1 MVGFYRIGRNLL
13 PALGLLAMISP
24 VLAQSTASA
33 GTDANP
39 EVVPQGLPNPAEK
52 NGKNLFDFTG
62 PDKGVPKDL
71 ASRVRIEQRV
81 DAALPLGLE
90 FKDESGKVVKLGQ
103 YFGSKPVM
111 ISMLQFTCDQVCSAQ
126 MEAMTA
132 SFNELQFSAGKEFE
146 VLTVSIDPREGP
158 LIAQDAKDERL
169 KEYRRPTAK
178 EGWHFL
184 TGDEKNIKALAAS
197 LGIKYIWDDGSK
209 QFIHPDGIVMATPEA
224 KIARYFMKLDYEP
237 RALRFSVIEAS
248 KERVGTVVDQIAL
261 SCFHYNPQTG
271 KYSFQVMSFV
281 KVAGIATVFGVL
293 FGIAL
298 SVMREKKRGRGGK
311 NVGSK
316 GILTG
321 A

>member
-1 MVGFYRIGRNLL
+1 MSFFRKLGGVLL
-13 PALGLLAMISP
+13 PTLGLLAMMAP
-24 VLAQSTASA
+24 AWADGVGGGASA
-33 GTDANP
+33 AVPDA
-39 EVVPQGLPNPAEK
+39 EPQGLPNPAEK

-71 ASRVRIEQRV
+71 AQRVRIEQKI
-81 DAALPLGLE
+81 DAPLPLNLE
-90 FKDESGKVVKLGQ
+90 FKDESGKKVTLGQ
-103 YFGSKPVM
+103 YFGRRPVM
-111 ISMLQFTCDQVCSAQ
+111 ISMLQLTCDQICSAQ

-132 SFNELQFSAGKEFE
+132 SFNELQFSAGQEFE

-158 LIAQDAKDERL
+158 LIAQDVKDERL
-169 KEYRRPTAK
+169 KQYQRPTAK

-184 TGDEKNIKALAAS
+184 TGDEKNIKALAAA
-197 LGIKYIWDDGSK
+197 LGIKYIWDEGSK
-209 QFIHPDGIVMATPEA
+209 QFIHPDGIVMATSDGH
-224 KIARYFMKLDYEP
+224 IARYFMRLNYEP

-281 KVAGIATVFGVL
+281 KVAGLATVFGAL
-293 FGIAL
+293 FGIAM

-311 NVGSK
+311 KAPG
-316 GILTG
+316 G
-321 A
+321 AQLKEA